1 MGFII
6 TLAYFLLFFILV
18 KNHRFFKIEGVRNE
32 ALLFA
37 FVLKVVA
44 GFALYLVYSYYY
56 SDRATADVFKYFDDG
71 KVMANALFSK
81 PVDFFKMLFGIQ
93 NDTPYFTENYY
104 NHMNNWFRV
113 YDSNLFSDSH
123 LIIRYNALVMVFSF
137 GCYHVHTLFSCFLSF
152 VGLTAMYKFFIE
164 YAPKAKFGL
173 FLSIYLIPSVVF
185 WGSGVLKE
193 GLIFFSIGMLLY
205 HSNHFFER
213 YSFSKILI
221 ICLSILI
228 LLYTKIY
235 VLIILFPLM
244 IIFKSMKHET
254 QGYDN
259 VGIMFGGVVVATAFI
274 GYLSLTLLTH
284 YDVLAMLAQKQ
295 HDFFNLAQSQHAGSL
310 IYLPPLTS
318 EWSSYFMGLPTAFAN
333 VCFRPLIGLDNS
345 PLMIP
350 SALENLILW
359 SLSICAV
366 LFPAK
371 QSRSQKLLNHFSI
384 WFVLGIFVLTG
395 LTTPILGAIVRYKTI
410 ALPFWGVILS
420 LCIDKRK
427 LYGTSKR
434 FAKISLMV
442 ERKILYK
449 SIIR

>member
-1 MGFII
+1 
-6 TLAYFLLFFILV
+6 
-18 KNHRFFKIEGVRNE
+18 
-32 ALLFA
+32 
-37 FVLKVVA
+37 
-44 GFALYLVYSYYY
+44 
-56 SDRATADVFKYFDDG
+56 
-71 KVMANALFSK
+71 
-81 PVDFFKMLFGIQ
+81 
-93 NDTPYFTENYY
+93 
-104 NHMNNWFRV
+104 
-113 YDSNLFSDSH
+113 
-123 LIIRYNALVMVFSF
+123 
-137 GCYHVHTLFSCFLSF
+137 
-152 VGLTAMYKFFIE
+152 
-164 YAPKAKFGL
+164 
-173 FLSIYLIPSVVF
+173 
-185 WGSGVLKE
+185 
-193 GLIFFSIGMLLY
+193 
-205 HSNHFFER
+205 
-213 YSFSKILI
+213 
-221 ICLSILI
+221 
-228 LLYTKIY
+228 
-235 VLIILFPLM
+235 M